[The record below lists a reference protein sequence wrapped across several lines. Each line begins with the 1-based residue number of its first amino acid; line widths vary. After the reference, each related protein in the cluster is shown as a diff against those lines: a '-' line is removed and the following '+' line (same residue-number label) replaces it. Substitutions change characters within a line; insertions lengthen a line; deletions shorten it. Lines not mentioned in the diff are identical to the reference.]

1 MKIEYTDGS
10 IKDTEQMDDFS
21 AELAE
26 KAEEIIQW
34 CAQREVVAHFRYL
47 NPNRKTTGGVFYPGR
62 NQDDWG
68 SILSQL
74 ILDIEKHT
82 GKKVVL
88 EDREEW

>member
-1 MKIEYTDGS
+1 MKIEFENGEIVDTDR
-10 IKDTEQMDDFS
+10 MDDFS

-34 CAQREVVAHFRYL
+34 CAQREIVAHFRYL
-47 NPNRKTTGGVFYPGR
+47 NHNRKTMGGVFYVGR

-68 SILSQL
+68 SMLSQL

-88 EDREEW
+88 EDR